1 MSIKTGEISKISKY
15 AFGKCVCVDL
25 LVEYASKSHKLQ
37 SDLCYVLTVL
47 SNQRSKY
54 INRS

>member
-1 MSIKTGEISKISKY
+1 MES
-15 AFGKCVCVDL
+15 VCVDL

-37 SDLCYVLTVL
+37 SDLYIVLTVL
-47 SNQRSKY
+47 SNQHSKY